1 MKKILITVLSFT
13 ICVISSAQTFQKKNF
28 ISINPGVSIY
38 DDNGL
43 LGRAEIELGREFNQF
58 FSASAVLGFE
68 SNMTTKSQFSG
79 SGYDISA
86 NGYFNFLKPQLKS
99 SLRLGGGI
107 GFGKYSQIFILPV
120 TPNNGTEPLWW
131 VPVQSQLQGVLF
143 NLTLEG
149 TRKISSKFKIGLKY
163 TYRIFES
170 DSQIPVMLKLQFNL

>member
-1 MKKILITVLSFT
+1 MKKILFAILACM
-13 ICVISSAQTFQKKNF
+13 ICLVSYAQTFQKKDF

-38 DDNGL
+38 DDNGM
-43 LGRAEIELGREFNQF
+43 LGRAEIELGRKFNRF
-58 FSASAVLGFE
+58 FSASAILGFE
-68 SNMTTKSQFSG
+68 SNMTTESQFSG

-86 NGYFNFLKPQLKS
+86 NGYFNFLKPDNKT

-120 TPNNGTEPLWW
+120 TPINGTEPLWW

-149 TRKISSKFKIGLKY
+149 TRKISSKVEIGLKY